1 MFGRKI
7 LDDAVTRVESQAID
21 LRGDLV
27 DVGNM
32 IVIAVALLAVSI
44 VAAAGVLALARS
56 SDER

>member
-7 LDDAVTRVESQAID
+7 IDDAVTRVEAQAVD

-32 IVIAVALLAVSI
+32 IVIAVTLLACSI
-44 VAAAGVLALARS
+44 VATGFLVLASR
-56 SDER
+56 EPR